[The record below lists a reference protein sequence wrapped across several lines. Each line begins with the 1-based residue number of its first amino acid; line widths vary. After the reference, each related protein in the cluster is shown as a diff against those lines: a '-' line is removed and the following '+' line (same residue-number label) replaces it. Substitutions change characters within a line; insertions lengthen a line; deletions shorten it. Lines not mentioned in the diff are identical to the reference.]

1 MDAPKLSATEAEQM
15 IAIIPDAPPVM
26 QVNLHR
32 PPTKSPT
39 FCARDAKASSKIV
52 PIARRLTCELQ
63 LGKARQL

>member
-39 FCARDAKASSKIV
+39 FCGAGSKIFKQDGANGAAFDV
-52 PIARRLTCELQ
+52 
-63 LGKARQL
+63 

>member
-39 FCARDAKASSKIV
+39 FCARDAKSFKQDSADHAAFDV
-52 PIARRLTCELQ
+52 
-63 LGKARQL
+63 

>member
-1 MDAPKLSATEAEQM
+1 MDAPKLSATGAGQM

-39 FCARDAKASSKIV
+39 FCAGCKSFKQDGADRAAFDV
-52 PIARRLTCELQ
+52 
-63 LGKARQL
+63 